1 MDAMGRLAACAAD
14 AVGRNPKE
22 GWQDSLIR
30 ACDDVEE
37 KYEELLA
44 MAERLG
50 ETATICRDCEWNML
64 NHELIQLL
72 TSLESEAKEAIAK
85 AKGGE

>member
-1 MDAMGRLAACAAD
+1 MMDAYD
-14 AVGRNPKE
+14 
-22 GWQDSLIR
+22 
-30 ACDDVEE
+30 
-37 KYEELLA
+37 ELLA
-44 MAERLG
+44 MAKRLV
-50 ETATICRDCEWNML
+50 ETTTICRDCEWNML